1 MELMRNDAEAEWVFP
16 NIACELLGCSD
27 QTLRRKASEWGI
39 RKRQYKGLSH
49 RRDNRPDI
57 ERFLADNDARA
68 GGGRGG
74 AGGDRRPGPRAG
86 TDSQGPETQHGGG
99 LTWRGRGPY
108 PDRLVGMIP
117 IS

>member
-49 RRDNRPDI
+49 RRYNRPDI
-57 ERFLADNDARA
+57 ERFLADNDARE
-68 GGGRGG
+68 
-74 AGGDRRPGPRAG
+74 RAEVEAAQAA
-86 TDSQGPETQHGGG
+86 TAVP
-99 LTWRGRGPY
+99 GRGPGRT
-108 PDRLVGMIP
+108 PKGQKRNTAGA
-117 IS
+117 